1 MTLVP
6 FCGRFLPCLRAVLRD
21 PIRSLCVAGAI
32 FFDASEHCLRDLDP
46 RVACDPTS
54 FLCGRCKSLATM
66 VTLLSFCVAGAIFS
80 MPRGPLVTCIIESM
94 GCRGGENFD
103 KRNVVESVGCRGGG
117 KF

>member
-32 FFDASEHCLRDLDP
+32 FFDASEHFLRDLDP

-80 MPRGPLVTCIIESM
+80 MPRGS
-94 GCRGGENFD
+94 F
-103 KRNVVESVGCRGGG
+103 S
-117 KF
+117 